1 MLVVLSMDATD
12 GERDGVDIEGGIDRL
27 LVTESGALIKL
38 VISKPHHSFYFSI
51 QSCFQVL
58 AIAFINPIALS
69 VEYLLAYLW
78 WRLSVFN
85 LKVKKII
92 IKVDNCNFSI

>member
-1 MLVVLSMDATD
+1 MDATD

-51 QSCFQVL
+51 QSCFQSY
-58 AIAFINPIALS
+58 P
-69 VEYLLAYLW
+69 
-78 WRLSVFN
+78 
-85 LKVKKII
+85 
-92 IKVDNCNFSI
+92 